1 MGAGVQKRESAT
13 LTVNV
18 LTVET
23 RKLGR
28 YQIVSEIGQGAMGTV
43 YKAVDPLLDR
53 TVALKT
59 IGIAA
64 NDPDLAEYEAR
75 FYLEAKAVGGLNH
88 PNIVTVHDV
97 GNSGS
102 MPYLAMEFVE
112 GTELSALTG
121 EGNPLPVEQVL
132 NIGVQVADGLAYAHA
147 HGVIHRDIK
156 PANIL
161 LARDGVAKIADFGIA
176 RMRSAEA
183 RNETSNV
190 MGSPRYMSPEQVLGR
205 RADHRSDIFSLGVM
219 LYEMLTGA
227 PPFAGAD
234 LNAILFQIVNLV
246 APAPS
251 SVNPAVPTMLDFIVA
266 KALAK
271 SPDERYGS
279 SRELADDL
287 QQCRANL
294 GAAPRVASIAM
305 PPQRILPKIDPY
317 AATPLLAK
325 SYPDARHGDSQKT
338 DKDDATLGIARDFDS
353 LAAMVRLAAQTGV
366 AQNFENLVKAQESEA
381 AEAATVYGTL
391 VREQSS
397 GIVSGL
403 DRRFGRWSRADRLLF
418 GACVAIAVV
427 IGVIIA
433 LT

>member
-1 MGAGVQKRESAT
+1 VGPGVPKCESAP
-13 LTVNV
+13 LTVSV

-28 YQIVSEIGQGAMGTV
+28 YEIISEIGQGAMGTV

-112 GTELSALTG
+112 GTELAALTA
-121 EGNPLPVEQVL
+121 EGRPLPLEQVL
-132 NIGVQVADGLAYAHA
+132 DIAVQVAEGLAYAHT

-183 RNETSNV
+183 KSEPSSAS
-190 MGSPRYMSPEQVLGR
+190 GSPRYLSPEQVLGR
-205 RADHRSDIFSLGVM
+205 RADHRSDIFSLGVV

-246 APAPS
+246 PPAPGT
-251 SVNPAVPTMLDFIVA
+251 VNPATPTMLDFVVA

-271 SPDERYGS
+271 SPDERYASAGDLS
-279 SRELADDL
+279 DDL
-287 QQCRANL
+287 RQCRSNL
-294 GAAPRVASIAM
+294 GPSPRVVGVAT
-305 PPQRILPKIDPY
+305 PQQRVLPTIDPY

-325 SYPDARHGDSQKT
+325 SYPDARHGDVQKT
-338 DKDDATLGIARDFDS
+338 DKDDAMLGIARDFDS

-366 AQNFENLVKAQESEA
+366 APNFGNLVKAQESEA

-391 VREQSS
+391 VRDQSS
-397 GIVSGL
+397 GIVTGE
-403 DRRFGRWSRADRLLF
+403 RRFGEWSRSDRLLF
-418 GACVAIAVV
+418 AASVATALVV
-427 IGVIIA
+427 GVIIA
-433 LT
+433 LV